1 MEVNG
6 EDEEVDFDPD
16 SPDAP
21 PPAQEPIVP
30 DSSQHG
36 DLPAQDALPTSSQEP
51 PPAPAQA
58 MSAASSDEQAR
69 RSRSHPRLRGD
80 PRPQGRLP

>member
-6 EDEEVDFDPD
+6 KDEEVDYDPD

-21 PPAQEPIVP
+21 PPAQYPIVP
-30 DSSQHG
+30 DSSQQG
-36 DLPAQDALPTSSQEP
+36 DLTAQDALPAALQES

-58 MSAASSDEQAR
+58 TSAASSDEHAR
-69 RSRSHPRLRGD
+69 
-80 PRPQGRLP
+80 